1 MNDCIEIK
9 KKYNRIRGQIEGV
22 GRMID
27 EKRDRLEIIQQIS
40 AVRNALSSLG
50 VELLKEESNS
60 CFVNNDKD
68 NQIKKFEELVANFF
82 KLN

>member
-1 MNDCIEIK
+1 MDDCLEIK
-9 KKYNRIRGQIEGV
+9 KKFNRIRGQLEGV

-27 EKRDRLEIIQQIS
+27 DRRDKIEIIQQIS

-60 CFVNNDKD
+60 CFTNRDRD
-68 NQIKKFEELVANFF
+68 DQIKKFEELVANFF